1 MPQSRYPILR
11 KTSKGHS
18 YFDLIKKYWR
28 ATNKY
33 GVNRTFHRLCSL
45 MRKMDAQSVF
55 IEQIGDYSPDLL
67 EEKAAID
74 TYYGNNIT
82 VEVFRF
88 TFLSDDILTLDKL
101 IDLPDDRFLATAT
114 LINFK
119 DLNNKWHSYIYE
131 SIVCRPKLSNTLLLN
146 NYIHIRKDFH
156 CSIDLGNKKIRS
168 FKINGTLFCQQNNV
182 TSVCAHA
189 SLCMLINN
197 MDRKRQKVTTEWIN
211 KNLGI
216 DHINRK
222 VGGNIGLSS
231 EEVIQVLKAV
241 GLKAAWHDF
250 FERPDVD
257 YAEYLYHFVEGG
269 CPALLVFTT
278 KNRSE
283 NDAIDNFPL
292 HVVPVIGHT
301 LNSDTWEAEAEL
313 AYKRNVAFNYR
324 PASEWVDHF
333 IIHDDNFGMYLC
345 LPIDSLRKVTL
356 PKYDP
361 ILRAYLAIAVT
372 PILVRTPAG
381 EAEDAGAMFIRA
393 LLRQLDTGS
402 KLNIWLRRLA
412 DTSIPLVIRTLLMSR
427 AQYKKHLIDEK
438 DFKGGKFKDSEISA
452 MTNNLPRHFWLCEI
466 SIPDLYT
473 ANKHKIIDFIYVCNK
488 RPNITGEDLHN
499 RWIQLR
505 FPGACYFNTRPPS
518 AIHLSV
524 KSHYPLYR
532 HEKDSKV
539 PEW

>member
-1 MPQSRYPILR
+1 MLQNKYPILR

-55 IEQIGDYSPDLL
+55 IEHISDYSPELL

-74 TYYGNNIT
+74 TYYRRNIK

-88 TFLSDDILTLDKL
+88 TFLSDEILSIDKL
-101 IDLPDDRFLATAT
+101 IDLPDDKFLATAT

-168 FKINGTLFCQQNNV
+168 FKINGTFFCQQNGI
-182 TSVCAHA
+182 TSVCAHV

-197 MDRKRQKVTTEWIN
+197 MDKKGIKFTAERIN
-211 KNLGI
+211 KILGI
-216 DHINRK
+216 DHINQK
-222 VGGNIGLSS
+222 VGGARGLS
-231 EEVIQVLKAV
+231 EAQMIQVLEGA
-241 GLKAAWHDF
+241 GLNVAWQNF
-250 FERPDVD
+250 FDNPSID
-257 YAEYLYHFVEGG
+257 YAEYLYSFMEGG
-269 CPALLVFTT
+269 CPALLFFTT
-278 KNRSE
+278 KHLNE
-283 NDAIDNFPL
+283 NAAIDDFPL

-301 LNSDTWEAEAEL
+301 LNSDIWEAEAEL
-313 AYKRNVAFNYR
+313 AYKRSVTFNYR

-333 IIHDDNFGMYLC
+333 IFHDDNFGMYLC
-345 LPIDSLRKVTL
+345 LPTDSLRKITI
-356 PKYDP
+356 PKHDP
-361 ILRAYLAIAVT
+361 ILRAYSAIVVT
-372 PILVRTPAG
+372 PISVHTHPG
-381 EAEDAGAMFIRA
+381 EAEYAGASFLRR
-393 LLRQLDTGS
+393 LLEQLPINLG
-402 KLNIWLRRLA
+402 IWLKRLA
-412 DTSIPLVIRTLLMSR
+412 DTSIPMVIRTMLMSKEK
-427 AQYKKHLIDEK
+427 YKKHLIDEE
-438 DFKGGKFKDSEISA
+438 DFKGEKFKDSEIA
-452 MTNNLPRHFWLCEI
+452 TMTNNLPRHFWLCEI
-466 SIPDLYT
+466 STPDIYT
-473 ANKHKIIDFIYVCNK
+473 ANKHKILDFIYVCNK
-488 RPNITGEDLHN
+488 KTNITGEDLHN
-499 RWIQLR
+499 RWIQIRL
-505 FPGACYFNTRPPS
+505 PGACYFNTRPPS
-518 AIHLSV
+518 AIRLSV

-532 HEKDSKV
+532 HEKDSNV